1 MQASVES
8 KIGKALPGLGA
19 VSFRT
24 QVVAAGINY
33 LIEAQSGAEF
43 YHVKVFKPL
52 PHTQAPPEVSS
63 VTGPHAAGTELA

>member
-8 KIGKALPGLGA
+8 KIGKALPGLRA

-24 QVVAAGINY
+24 QVVAGINY